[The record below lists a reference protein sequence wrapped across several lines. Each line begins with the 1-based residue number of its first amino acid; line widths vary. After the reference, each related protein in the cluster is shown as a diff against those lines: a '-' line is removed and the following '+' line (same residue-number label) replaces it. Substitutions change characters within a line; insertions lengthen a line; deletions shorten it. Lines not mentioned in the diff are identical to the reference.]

1 MRLLILVL
9 LAAAPA
15 LHAQQLG
22 MPMSAMPGVE
32 AGMGTV
38 VGNTGAGGIEG
49 ISLPAGAL
57 NRLLMAP
64 TGTRPGGDVGREIE
78 RSFFGG
84 DAAASA
90 GAAGVGL
97 QGAAARAVTGA
108 PPPQPSPRGGVQASG
123 TAIQLPTSQQ
133 LMPSNM
139 IPGYQST
146 RGLGTASPTGV
157 ENVFTGSGIP
167 RPGGAP

>member
-1 MRLLILVL
+1 MRLLTLVL
-9 LAAAPA
+9 LAAAPV

-32 AGMGTV
+32 AGMGAV

-64 TGTRPGGDVGREIE
+64 STSRPGGDVGREIE

-84 DAAASA
+84 DAAS
-90 GAAGVGL
+90 GTAGVGM
-97 QGAAARAVTGA
+97 QGGAARALTGA
-108 PPPQPSPRGGVQASG
+108 APPQPSPRGGVQASG